1 MTTSFLTLNDFLFP
15 PPLSALASIFMILG
29 IRRIGNLLTEK
40 LGLEKTLLNQAGGFI
55 MSASLVGMLI
65 FLMAWSGIF
74 NLISYRILAGLMMFF
89 GAIDLYQLRKSF
101 HNLLSKLFSNYET
114 YTSYEK
120 IVFGVLLATCTCLLL
135 STLGPV
141 TDADSLDYHLGL
153 PLDILRDGFASPKS
167 EWLHARLVGLGEYLN
182 LLGLAGG
189 TDGFGACL
197 QGAGLVM
204 ILITLLTLAN
214 DERNRLFVV
223 LCVLSLPL
231 LLFLVPNQKPQ
242 LLPTAANTIA
252 LALIARQFHSFD
264 KKELALAFSCIF
276 FAIACKYSFIL
287 TGGILLAAGM
297 IAAYKAR
304 QMIFATAM
312 VMLFYLILFFPLN
325 LQKYLFYGDP
335 LSPLLERFLPNS
347 NPAVARLYDC
357 IRTSLD
363 SSLFFPM
370 NLIFPS
376 SIGNISTIFGVSVL
390 IVVIAIM
397 NRNNSKLYFYCS
409 LCGFLVIS
417 LFSQP
422 TSRSFI
428 EPYMWLTA
436 SIANSK
442 WSFPK
447 KFIFNLMSIQLV
459 GTCLMSIFAV
469 IILCPGTVTSTLR
482 NDVMTRRANGYTA
495 MQWIDEIL
503 PPDTVILVLSSR
515 SHALIPRSFVSR
527 DFILFGDINNAKE
540 REKILSV
547 LKKNKVR
554 AIVSGPHHPLLQYM
568 KDFIQEGAVETR
580 RFYRGTR
587 NPWGKH
593 LYNVSILY
601 LKEKWYHQVDEP

>member
-1 MTTSFLTLNDFLFP
+1 LTTPFLTLNDFLLP

-29 IRRIGNLLTEK
+29 VRRIGNLLIEK
-40 LGLEKTLLNQAGGFI
+40 LGLEKTPLNQAGGFI
-55 MSASLVGMLI
+55 MSASLFSMLA

-120 IVFGVLLATCTCLLL
+120 IVFGILLATCTCLLL

-141 TDADSLDYHLGL
+141 TDADSLDYHIGL

-167 EWLHARLVGLGEYLN
+167 EWLTARLVGLGEYLN
-182 LLGLAGG
+182 LIGLAGG
-189 TDGFGACL
+189 TDGLGACF
-197 QGAGLVM
+197 QGAGLVL
-204 ILITLLTLAN
+204 ILITLLTLAS
-214 DERNRLFVV
+214 DERNRLFVA
-223 LCVLSLPL
+223 LCVLSLPV

-252 LALIARQFHSFD
+252 LALIARLYHSFD
-264 KKELALAFSCIF
+264 KRELALAFSCIF
-276 FAIACKYSFIL
+276 FAMACKYSFIL

-304 QMIFATAM
+304 QMIFAGAMAM
-312 VMLFYLILFFPLN
+312 VSYLILFFPLN

-347 NPAVARLYDC
+347 NPAVVRLYDA

-376 SIGNISTIFGVSVL
+376 SIGNISTILGVSVL

-409 LCGFLVIS
+409 LCGFLVVS
-417 LFSQP
+417 LFSQK

-436 SIANSK
+436 SVANSK

-447 KFIFNLMSIQLV
+447 KVIFNLMSIQLV
-459 GTCLMSIFAV
+459 GACLMSIFAV
-469 IILCPGTVTSTLR
+469 MILFPGAVTSTLR
-482 NDVMTRRANGYTA
+482 NDVMTRYANTYTA
-495 MQWIDEIL
+495 MQWLDKTLPSSTVVLIL
-503 PPDTVILVLSSR
+503 NIRSS
-515 SHALIPRSFVSR
+515 ALIPRPFVPS
-527 DFILFGDINNAKE
+527 DFIHWADIDNEKE

-547 LKKNKVR
+547 LKKNKVKV
-554 AIVSGPHHPLLQYM
+554 IVSVAGNPFLKYM
-568 KDFIQEGAVETR
+568 RNFIQEEAVETR

-593 LYNVSILY
+593 LYETSLTY
-601 LKEKWYHQVDEP
+601 LKDDWYLGVAPP

>member
-1 MTTSFLTLNDFLFP
+1 
-15 PPLSALASIFMILG
+15 
-29 IRRIGNLLTEK
+29 
-40 LGLEKTLLNQAGGFI
+40 
-55 MSASLVGMLI
+55 MSASLVVMLI

-74 NLISYRILAGLMMFF
+74 NLISYRILAVLMMFF

-101 HNLLSKLFSNYET
+101 HNLLSKLFSNYKI

-135 STLGPV
+135 STLGPA

-167 EWLHARLVGLGEYLN
+167 EWLTARLVGLGEYLN

-197 QGAGLVM
+197 QGAGLVL
-204 ILITLLTLAN
+204 ILITLLTLAS

-223 LCVLSLPL
+223 LCVLSLPV

-252 LALIARQFHSFD
+252 LALIARQYYSFD
-264 KKELALAFSCIF
+264 KRELALAFSCIF
-276 FAIACKYSFIL
+276 FAMACKYSFIL

-297 IAAYKAR
+297 VAAYKAR

-347 NPAVARLYDC
+347 NPAVV
-357 IRTSLD
+357 SLAGSISTYID

-376 SIGNISTIFGVSVL
+376 SIGNISTILGVGVL

-397 NRNNSKLYFYCS
+397 NRNNSKLFFYCS
-409 LCGFLVIS
+409 LCGFFVVF
-417 LFSQP
+417 LFSQK
-422 TSRSFI
+422 TSRFFL
-428 EPYMWLTA
+428 EPYVWLTA
-436 SIANSK
+436 SVANSK

-469 IILCPGTVTSTLR
+469 MILCPGAVTSALR
-482 NDVMTRRANGYTA
+482 NDVMTRHANSYTA
-495 MQWIDEIL
+495 MQWIDKVL
-503 PPDTVILVLSSR
+503 PSDTVILALNIRSS
-515 SHALIPRSFVSR
+515 ALIPRPFVPS
-527 DFILFGDINNAKE
+527 DFIHWADIDNEKE

-547 LKKNKVR
+547 LKENKVR
-554 AIVSGPHHPLLQYM
+554 VIVSPPHYPLLKYM
-568 KDFIQEGAVETR
+568 KDFIQEGAVETK

-587 NPWGKH
+587 NPRGKS
-593 LYNVSILY
+593 LYDTSLTY
-601 LKEKWYHQVDEP
+601 LKDDWYLGVAPP